1 MIVLVCVQDVLLT
14 SGMRLTRP
22 GINHPR
28 LSFMK
33 FTPDDV
39 IMMVIESDSRV
50 MTEVTL
56 HTIFIYITL
65 GREDKL
71 DIALI
76 HLLKL

>member
-1 MIVLVCVQDVLLT
+1 MC
-14 SGMRLTRP
+14 P
-22 GINHPR
+22 GRVTDQWDEAHQAR
-28 LSFMK
+28 HQSSKTK
-33 FTPDDV
+33 FYDDDV